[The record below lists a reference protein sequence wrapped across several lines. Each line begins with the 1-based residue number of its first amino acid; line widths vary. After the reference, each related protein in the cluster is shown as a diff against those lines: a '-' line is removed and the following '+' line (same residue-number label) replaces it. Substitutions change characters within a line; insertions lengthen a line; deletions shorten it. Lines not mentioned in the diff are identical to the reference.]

1 MPLRLAVL
9 GDPISHSR
17 SPAIHGAAM
26 RHLGIDGTYEAR
38 RAGPAELATAIREL
52 QDGALHGMNITMPLK
67 AEAANAAGSLTDEAQ
82 TSGSVNSLRLSDGV
96 VEGHSTDV
104 IASLSVFAQPRFDT
118 NAPILILGSG
128 GAAAAA
134 LVGARGHVAYLSAR
148 NMTRATSLVERT
160 GSEANVVPWGTAIVG
175 ALLVNATPLG
185 MHGEQLPMAQV
196 EVAAG
201 IIDLAYG
208 DLPTPAIV
216 RAEASGVAMM
226 DGVEFLALQAAS
238 SFEWWTG
245 MEAPFEIMLESARKA

>member
-1 MPLRLAVL
+1 
-9 GDPISHSR
+9 
-17 SPAIHGAAM
+17 
-26 RHLGIDGTYEAR
+26 
-38 RAGPAELATAIREL
+38 
-52 QDGALHGMNITMPLK
+52 
-67 AEAANAAGSLTDEAQ
+67 
-82 TSGSVNSLRLSDGV
+82 
-96 VEGHSTDV
+96 
-104 IASLSVFAQPRFDT
+104 
-118 NAPILILGSG
+118 
-128 GAAAAA
+128 
-134 LVGARGHVAYLSAR
+134 
-148 NMTRATSLVERT
+148 
-160 GSEANVVPWGTAIVG
+160 
-175 ALLVNATPLG
+175 